1 VTHTRPVSTVIIA
14 KLAAIFAVVAVGYG
28 CGRTEMFAGERALRL
43 LTDLA
48 FFVFTPALLFRLT
61 ASIDLATLPWP
72 VIGVYFGPTV
82 ALLLVVYAVQRVRL
96 RAAEPAAPSVRAITS
111 SFGNTV
117 QLGIPIVLALFG
129 DAGLAVHVPITSL
142 HTLVLLT
149 VLTVLVE
156 SDLSRRDEARP
167 GVVGTALLTA
177 RRTVIHPVVLPVLLG
192 LAVNVVGLPI
202 PGPVDEVLALLGQA
216 VVPLCLV
223 LIGLSLAHYGVRGVA
238 GPVVWLSAVKLLV
251 HPALVLGVGYAAGL
265 RGLVLTVVVLC
276 AALPTGSNAQLFA
289 QRYGAREVETTAA
302 LMASTL
308 AFAVT
313 GPAWLLV
320 LAAVG

>member
-1 VTHTRPVSTVIIA
+1 MSTVIIA
-14 KLAAIFAVVAVGYG
+14 RLAAIFAVVAVGYG
-28 CGRTEMFAGERALRL
+28 CGRTRMFAGERSLRL

-61 ASIDLATLPWP
+61 ASIDLTALPWV

-82 ALLLVVYAVQRVRL
+82 ALLLAVYAVQRVRV
-96 RAAEPAAPSVRAITS
+96 RAEAAGPSVRAITAT
-111 SFGNTV
+111 FGNTV
-117 QLGIPIVLALFG
+117 QLGIPIVLGLFG
-129 DAGLAVHVPITSL
+129 DPGLAVHVPITSL
-142 HTLVLLT
+142 HAVILLT

-156 SDLSRRDEARP
+156 TDLSQRGGADRP

-177 RRTVIHPVVLPVLLG
+177 RRTVVHPVVLPVLLG
-192 LAVNVVGLPI
+192 LVVNVVGLPI
-202 PGPVDEVLALLGQA
+202 PGPVDEVLGLLGQA

-238 GPVVWLSAVKLLV
+238 GPVVWLSVGKLVV

-265 RGLVLTVVVLC
+265 RGLALTVVVLC

-289 QRYGAREVETTAA
+289 QRYEAREVETTAA

-308 AFAVT
+308 AFAAT
-313 GPAWLLV
+313 GPAWLLAV
-320 LAAVG
+320 SALA